1 MKKKTDSIPN
11 RRRWGAG
18 LALLLVLNLFPASG
32 WCAERMSGQVQSP
45 KIATD
50 LKIKRSITKVKG
62 LLVSGL
68 RNGEFAGSASNMIL
82 TVNKVKGGGGMNLR
96 FSQPVGDSM
105 RRSVTEAI
113 RGLQVKYGGWPRGY
127 EASISFQEKY
137 VPKDGPSAAVACAL
151 LLDGLISDTEYDK
164 DFAVTGD
171 MNADLSVQPIGG
183 VSAKIRGATKAG
195 CKIVA
200 VPYGNAR
207 GLADL
212 FVKGDLKAIAGI
224 QIFTIKTFDDARE
237 LAKKSRGDDLKYAV
251 EEFAK
256 VQQVIARSG
265 IKMSGNHAVQ
275 KRLAAILAKA
285 PNHQSARLLLM
296 AGQGRGPKTY
306 SLAGSFNEMNIVAD
320 PFLTAIQ
327 SGGLGKQMADKTYGD
342 ALFKMRQLRPK
353 LDKRTRG
360 YHDAMT
366 DLVAF
371 WREWGEKDI
380 KGRSKALEGER
391 KFKEALVRLQSEQ
404 AALQSNKEIADE
416 MME

>member
-1 MKKKTDSIPN
+1 MAV
-11 RRRWGAG
+11 AG
-18 LALLLVLNLFPASG
+18 FSLALFAASG
-32 WCAERMSGQVQSP
+32 LQAQTMSGQVQSP

-50 LKIKRSITKVKG
+50 LKLKRSISKVKG

-68 RNGEFAGSASNMIL
+68 ANGEFASTASNLVI
-82 TVNKVKGGGGMNLR
+82 TANQVKGGGGMDLR

-113 RGLQVKYGGWPRGY
+113 RGLQVKYGGWPQGY

-137 VPKDGPSAAVACAL
+137 IPKDGPSAAVACAL
-151 LLDGLISDTEYDK
+151 LLDGLINNIEYDS

-171 MNADLSVQPIGG
+171 LNSDLSVQPIGG

-200 VPYGNAR
+200 IPYGNAR

-212 FVKGDLKAIAGI
+212 YVKGDLEAIAGI
-224 QIFTIKTFDDARE
+224 QIFTIKTFEDASK
-237 LAKKSRGDDLKYAV
+237 LANKKRDADLKFAID
-251 EEFAK
+251 EFAK
-256 VQQVIARSG
+256 VQQAIAKSG
-265 IKMSGNHAVQ
+265 ITASRNPAVQ
-275 KRLAAILAKA
+275 QRLGAIVEKA
-285 PNHQSARLLLM
+285 PNHQSARLLLL
-296 AGQGRGPKTY
+296 AGQGKGPKIY
-306 SLAGSFNEMNIVAD
+306 SLAGSFNEMNIAAA
-320 PFLTAIQ
+320 PFLAAIGK
-327 SGGLGKQMADKTYGD
+327 GGLGQKMADKTYGD
-342 ALFKMRQLRPK
+342 ALFQMREIRPK
-353 LDKRTRG
+353 LDERTRG

-371 WREWGEKDI
+371 WREWGEKDT
-380 KGRSKALEGER
+380 KGRSKAKEGER

-416 MME
+416 LME